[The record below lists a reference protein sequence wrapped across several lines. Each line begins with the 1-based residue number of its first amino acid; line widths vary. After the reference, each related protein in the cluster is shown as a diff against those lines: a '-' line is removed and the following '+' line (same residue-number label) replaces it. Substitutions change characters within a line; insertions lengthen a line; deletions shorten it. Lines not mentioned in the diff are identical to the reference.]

1 MFSKRPTGDPAP
13 YNCTVKE
20 VVSHYPIEASYQSS
34 IAPQHVCSDRTLI
47 FIMFHNNVPN
57 VPQEVPKRP
66 FASNCFIYNV
76 PNVPNVP

>member
-1 MFSKRPTGDPAP
+1 MFTNVSGFLLSK
-13 YNCTVKE
+13 

-34 IAPQHVCSDRTLI
+34 IAPQHVCRGKALI

-57 VPQEVPKRP
+57 VPEEVPKHP
-66 FASNCFIYNV
+66 FASTCFIYNV